1 MEEHTVKILDS
12 DYVTDDVKRFLV
24 QKPVGYTFEP
34 GQATEVSINKPE
46 WKDQRRPFT
55 FTSLPSWKNLEF
67 TIKIYRGHNGV
78 TNQLEK
84 LQSGD
89 ELILHEVFGAIT
101 YQGPGIFLAAGAGI
115 TPFLSILRQ
124 LYKENKLEKCKLLFS
139 NKTLGDIIH
148 KRELEEMLGRSYI
161 NILTRQNVVGYLDRR
176 IDEDMLKD
184 HIRDF
189 NRHFYICGPDDFVK
203 RMTGIL
209 LNLGAKME
217 TLVVEK

>member
-1 MEEHTVKILDS
+1 MEEHIVKILDS

-24 QKPVGYTFEP
+24 QKPAGYTFEP

-67 TIKIYRGHNGV
+67 TIKIYREHNGV

-89 ELILHEVFGAIT
+89 ELILHDVFGAIT
-101 YQGPGIFLAAGAGI
+101 YKGPGIFLAAGAGI
-115 TPFLSILRQ
+115 TPFISIFRQ
-124 LYKENKLEKCKLLFS
+124 LEKNEDLEKCKLVFS
-139 NKTLGDIIH
+139 NKTTRDIILR
-148 KRELEEMLGRSYI
+148 KEFEEMLGRHFI
-161 NILTRQNVVGYLDRR
+161 NVITRENVVGFLDRR
-176 IDEDMLKD
+176 IDEDFLKD
-184 HIRDF
+184 NIRDF
-189 NRHFYICGPDDFVK
+189 NRHFYICGPEDFVK
-203 RMTGIL
+203 AMQDIL
-209 LNLGAKME
+209 VNLGAKME